1 MLSGIEDDQMDT
13 NGDYICQHLGNL
25 ECQVSLAIINRVL
38 MENTLSQDG
47 FTPQCSGL
55 GVIDCTGE
63 CAGTREEFKQFIDV
77 MEDKYFD
84 KKFPEMAKARVW
96 RMENGEWRWEGV
108 KKRFMN
114 SLLKCTNFSQEAM
127 AILNGKGGE
136 VF

>member
-25 ECQVSLAIINRVL
+25 ECQVGLAIVNRVL

-96 RMENGEWRWEGV
+96 RMENGDGRV
-108 KKRFMN
+108 
-114 SLLKCTNFSQEAM
+114 
-127 AILNGKGGE
+127 
-136 VF
+136 

>member
-1 MLSGIEDDQMDT
+1 MVKQTAAGISAS
-13 NGDYICQHLGNL
+13 IL
-25 ECQVSLAIINRVL
+25 ETWSARQVNSVL
-38 MENTLSQDG
+38 MDNTLSQDG

-108 KKRFMN
+108 KTRFMN
-114 SLLKCTNFSQEAM
+114 SLLKCTKFSQEAM
-127 AILNGKGGE
+127 AILNGNGGE
-136 VF
+136 MF